1 MRTLTL
7 TAAGVAASVFLA
19 FSAQAATLSM
29 VADQAT
35 YNVGDTITLTITGDA
50 EGTAA
55 LAIFG
60 AVNYDQ
66 ALTTVTGSSQTALT
80 SFGGGLNWVL
90 GPLNVDNPNAG
101 TADVYNALAG
111 TSAQTPDQLAISTI
125 TLTADAAG
133 TASFSWLADGSNE
146 ALNFFGLTNAA
157 GTSVNIVAV
166 PEPTT
171 AALLGMGLLGL
182 AVAGRRR

>member
-19 FSAQAATLSM
+19 FSAQAATLTI
-29 VADQAT
+29 VADAAT

-50 EGTAA
+50 QGASSIALFGT
-55 LAIFG
+55 
-60 AVNYDQ
+60 VNYDQ
-66 ALTTVTGSSQTALT
+66 SLTTATANSQTSLP
-80 SFGGGLNWVL
+80 SFGGGLPWTMGAL
-90 GPLNVDNPNAG
+90 FIDNPNAG
-101 TADVYNALAG
+101 TADAFNGLIGV
-111 TSAQTPDQLAISTI
+111 TPQVPDQLAVSTI

-133 TASFSWLADGSNE
+133 IAAFSWFTGTGTLED
-146 ALNFFGLTNAA
+146 LDFFGLTNAA
-157 GTSVNIVAV
+157 GTSVLIV
-166 PEPTT
+166 PEPTP